1 MIGIKRL
8 TKSFHAFSSGWDCHE
23 SHGCARTEHDPGATR
38 STSHA
43 MPTHTSSL
51 ESLADTHIKATEMA
65 LRPAS
70 NNRQI
75 AGLVRENLLPVIQI
89 SRGYVLSVQG
99 APRAGF

>member
-1 MIGIKRL
+1 MNL
-8 TKSFHAFSSGWDCHE
+8 TDVRELSTIPGQHE
-23 SHGCARTEHDPGATR
+23 ARHMPCQRTR
-38 STSHA
+38 ARSRA
-43 MPTHTSSL
+43 
-51 ESLADTHIKATEMA
+51 LADTHIKATEMA